1 MARINVKVED
11 FDDGN
16 RPYRSRASSPTT
28 PRRTTRSASKRPA
41 ESVDLTERSPRSIK
55 KHKTAVIPIRVQD
68 DKNESDEDDYTSGE
82 SSEGTTD
89 DDEKLVKKQLASVQK
104 EQQRKADIMR
114 NEMQMKQCEENRR
127 RERERLERLAKHRKE
142 QEQKLKESE
151 ENQRRE
157 KEHLER
163 LEKARKEKE
172 AREKKRLEEE
182 DQRKKKLFRQ
192 QETLN
197 MYNRVKERMDQE
209 RLAKEHKEAEEKRD
223 RRLAAEREERLSKIR
238 QAGVDA
244 AKKLE
249 LEEADDE
256 GDDDEDKDEDEES
269 ENEEDEN
276 ESDED
281 DEPAKKDTRKTKLKE
296 DRKDKDNG
304 GKKNSFLGA
313 NAPDLPKAEFCACV
327 RCIRSLATSP
337 LFSCNFTDDPD
348 KCSRCIDRGRS
359 CKPVP
364 NSLHDVVCELL
375 VLQKQYD
382 GADPKSREALRT
394 RVQTEASAIAEKIRI
409 EQSPRRKT
417 QENTYRAIL
426 FGQVEIKHN
435 QEEILKLLRSFLPGH
450 SAKEKGSALSDRIAK
465 QKRSA

>member
-1 MARINVKVED
+1 MARINVKLED

-28 PRRTTRSASKRPA
+28 PRRTTRSSSKRPA
-41 ESVDLTERSPRSIK
+41 ESVDLTERSPHSIK
-55 KHKTAVIPIRVQD
+55 KHKTAVMPVRAQD
-68 DKNESDEDDYTSGE
+68 NKNESDEDEYTSGE
-82 SSEGTTD
+82 STEGTTD

-104 EQQRKADIMR
+104 ELQRKADITR
-114 NEMQMKQCEENRR
+114 NEMHIKQHEENRR
-127 RERERLERLAKHRKE
+127 RERERFERLAKHRKE

-163 LEKARKEKE
+163 LEKGRKEKE
-172 AREKKRLEEE
+172 AREKKRLEE

-209 RLAKEHKEAEEKRD
+209 RLAKEHKEAEEKRY

-256 GDDDEDKDEDEES
+256 GDDGEGKDEDEES

-281 DEPAKKDTRKTKLKE
+281 DEPAKKDTGKTKLNE
-296 DRKDKDNG
+296 DRKDKDDG

-313 NAPDLPKAEFCACV
+313 NVPDLPKAEFCACV

-359 CKPVP
+359 CKPV
-364 NSLHDVVCELL
+364 SLTLPTPFQAKINIVRFPIPYMTSCANYWSFRDSTTALTRSPAKPCAHAYRPRPPRL
-375 VLQKQYD
+375 
-382 GADPKSREALRT
+382 PKRF
-394 RVQTEASAIAEKIRI
+394 ASSNPLAGR
-409 EQSPRRKT
+409 PRKT
-417 QENTYRAIL
+417 LI
-426 FGQVEIKHN
+426 VP
-435 QEEILKLLRSFLPGH
+435 SC
-450 SAKEKGSALSDRIAK
+450 SDK
-465 QKRSA
+465 